1 MTPFRSSPSPSSST
15 PPLQSDERDVDA
27 ARRGDLDA
35 FDRLVERHQE
45 RIFRFCQ
52 WSLHDADE
60 AQDAAQDTFIRAFR
74 HIKSFRGDSS
84 FGTWLH
90 RIAINVVRDSAKRR
104 QKAPRPFSTL
114 VKEDEEGDFD
124 PPSTA
129 PSPTQTA
136 LEHER
141 RLAVRTALKTL
152 SDPHRAVLVLF
163 DLEGRSYEDCCALL
177 EVPMGTLKSR
187 LNRARA
193 ALKEALGEAREL
205 FELD

>member
-1 MTPFRSSPSPSSST
+1 MFFLFSSLLST
-15 PPLQSDERDVDA
+15 PASQSDERDVDA

-52 WSLHDADE
+52 WSLNDRDE

-74 HIKSFRGDSS
+74 HIKTFRGDSA

-104 QKAPRPFSTL
+104 QKAPRPFSSM
-114 VKEDEEGDFD
+114 VKEDEEGEFD
-124 PPSTA
+124 PPSDA
-129 PSPTQTA
+129 PSPVQTA

-141 RLAVRTALKTL
+141 RQAVRLSLGTL
-152 SDPHRAVLVLF
+152 SDAHRSVLVLF
-163 DLEGRSYEDCCALL
+163 DLEGRSYEECCALL
-177 EVPMGTLKSR
+177 ELPMGTLKSR

-193 ALKEALGEAREL
+193 ALREALGDAREL
-205 FELD
+205 FELP